1 MREDF
6 STILARA
13 EARKGGELA
22 LAQLMPYVA
31 SQEELVD
38 LPDDR
43 YLAMMTKCINQAGF
57 SWKVIE
63 NKWPEFEQAFFGFD
77 PLKLSYLSPEQWEAY
92 ASDRRV
98 VRNWQKIKALQ
109 DNVFFVQDT
118 SRQWGSFG
126 AFIAQWPVTD
136 QIGLMAHLK
145 KQASRLG
152 GQSALWFL
160 RRVGKDCFILSQDV
174 VTALKASGLDI
185 AEQPTSKR
193 DLVAIQSRFNDW
205 HEETGIP
212 MSCLS
217 RIAACS
223 MGDNHLRYSDQMSF
237 AALRQHL
244 GANRWQSLS
253 FGFSALLASSVPIVN
268 LFLLPATVVG
278 GTLLWCQQ
286 RQGVER

>member
-193 DLVAIQSRFNDW
+193 DLFAIQSRFNDW

-223 MGDNHLRYSDQMSF
+223 MGYNHLR
-237 AALRQHL
+237 
-244 GANRWQSLS
+244 
-253 FGFSALLASSVPIVN
+253 
-268 LFLLPATVVG
+268 
-278 GTLLWCQQ
+278 
-286 RQGVER
+286 

>member
-43 YLAMMTKCINQAGF
+43 YLAMMAKCINQAGF

-98 VRNWQKIKALQ
+98 VRN
-109 DNVFFVQDT
+109 
-118 SRQWGSFG
+118 
-126 AFIAQWPVTD
+126 
-136 QIGLMAHLK
+136 
-145 KQASRLG
+145 
-152 GQSALWFL
+152 
-160 RRVGKDCFILSQDV
+160 
-174 VTALKASGLDI
+174 
-185 AEQPTSKR
+185 
-193 DLVAIQSRFNDW
+193 
-205 HEETGIP
+205 
-212 MSCLS
+212 
-217 RIAACS
+217 
-223 MGDNHLRYSDQMSF
+223 
-237 AALRQHL
+237 
-244 GANRWQSLS
+244 
-253 FGFSALLASSVPIVN
+253 
-268 LFLLPATVVG
+268 
-278 GTLLWCQQ
+278 
-286 RQGVER
+286 